1 MSRGFE
7 STRVAVIY
15 DVDYYHMQQVAE
27 AVARGIAGVHGV
39 VALAIRAEDVGHY
52 WSVLE
57 RVEAIVF
64 GGTTR
69 KGNLSAEFRTFMDA
83 TSDRVFARGYTW
95 ADKVAAGFTHAKLH
109 YGDGLASLQQIAH
122 FAARHQMH
130 WVNLGLPLEQQDFG
144 SVADS
149 LYRHGNFLGAVSQSD
164 LDERVDPMPPDIDL
178 RTAEFLGARVAEVA
192 SQLAAGRAVL
202 DAFGASAQ

>member
-1 MSRGFE
+1 MTRGFAG
-7 STRVAVIY
+7 TRVAVVY
-15 DVDYYHMQQVAE
+15 DGDYDHMEQVAE
-27 AVARGIAGVHGV
+27 AVARGVASVQGV

-69 KGNLSAEFRTFMDA
+69 RGNLSAEFRSFMDA
-83 TSDRVFARGYTW
+83 TSNSVFARGYTW
-95 ADKVAAGFTHAKLH
+95 ADKLAAGFTHAKSH
-109 YGDGLASLQQIAH
+109 YGEGLASLQQIAH

-130 WVNLGLPLEQQDFG
+130 WVNLGLPSEPADSA
-144 SVADS
+144 SVAGT
-149 LYRHGNFLGAVSQSD
+149 LYRHGYFIGAVSQSP
-164 LDERVDPMPPDIDL
+164 LHECAESTPPDVDL

-192 SQLAAGRAVL
+192 SQLAAGRALL
-202 DAFGASAQ
+202 DAFDTPVH